1 MFRGYEQGEKMG
13 LLDGLFGGKAK
24 GLYKT
29 GMEKAKKRD
38 FAGAIETY
46 TELIELDK
54 APSDLK
60 SMAKLNRALGYSSM
74 GNYDQAQSDLK
85 QILDNPEAPA
95 KVKTMATV
103 KLDRYKKLLEKKA
116 AVKAEAAAK
125 AAAEKK

>member
-1 MFRGYEQGEKMG
+1 MG

-46 TELIELDK
+46 TELIELAK
-54 APSDLK
+54 APQDLK
-60 SMAKLNRALGYSSM
+60 SMAQLNRALGYSSL
-74 GNYDQAQSDLK
+74 GDYAQAQTDLQ
-85 QILDNPEAPA
+85 QILQNPEAPA
-95 KVKTMATV
+95 KVKSMANV

-116 AVKAEAAAK
+116 AAKAEAAAK
-125 AAAEKK
+125 Q